1 MTGISKATGQM
12 TQARTSYLSR
22 EIMWGHRFLNII
34 TYDKTN
40 ENYIAHI
47 DKLDEIQQVKLGI
60 ELKKQLLIYSLIY
73 AFKY

>member
-47 DKLDEIQQVKLGI
+47 DKLDEIQQVMM
-60 ELKKQLLIYSLIY
+60 
-73 AFKY
+73 

>member
-47 DKLDEIQQVKLGI
+47 DKLDEIQQVICGFNHI
-60 ELKKQLLIYSLIY
+60 SILLI
-73 AFKY
+73 

>member
-47 DKLDEIQQVKLGI
+47 DKLDEIQQVTL
-60 ELKKQLLIYSLIY
+60 
-73 AFKY
+73 